1 MSMKMQ
7 ADVNN
12 LEAQYNVLEYRLN
25 ETEEKIELL
34 MGTISALVSGDKK
47 RVNQL
52 RLIREDKV
60 TAVKVTRAK
69 RK

>member
-25 ETEEKIELL
+25 EAEEKIELL

-52 RLIREDKV
+52 RIVREDKV
-60 TAVKVTRAK
+60 TAVKVTKAK

>member
-1 MSMKMQ
+1 MKMQ

-25 ETEEKIELL
+25 EAEEKIELL
-34 MGTISALVSGDKK
+34 MGTISALASGDKK

-52 RLIREDKV
+52 RIVREDKV
-60 TAVKVTRAK
+60 TAVKVTKAK

>member
-25 ETEEKIELL
+25 EAEEKIELL

-52 RLIREDKV
+52 RLVREDKV

-69 RK
+69 KR

>member
-1 MSMKMQ
+1 
-7 ADVNN
+7 
-12 LEAQYNVLEYRLN
+12 LN
-25 ETEEKIELL
+25 EAEEKIELL

-52 RLIREDKV
+52 RIVREDKV
-60 TAVKVTRAK
+60 TAVKVTKAK

>member
-60 TAVKVTRAK
+60 TAVKVIKAK

>member
-25 ETEEKIELL
+25 EAEEKIELL

-52 RLIREDKV
+52 RIVREDKV

>member
-1 MSMKMQ
+1 MQ

-25 ETEEKIELL
+25 EAEEKIELL

-60 TAVKVTRAK
+60 TAVKVIKAK

>member
-1 MSMKMQ
+1 MKMQ

-34 MGTISALVSGDKK
+34 MGTISALISGDKK

>member
-34 MGTISALVSGDKK
+34 MGTISALISGDKK

-60 TAVKVTRAK
+60 TAVKVIKAK

>member
-25 ETEEKIELL
+25 EAEEKIELL

-52 RLIREDKV
+52 RLVREDKV
-60 TAVKVTRAK
+60 TAVKVTKAK